1 MLTKARLV
9 LLALLLAGSFAATPQ
24 NVNATGATVTFSFE
38 IVGPGA
44 VAMTPSSDAACEAI
58 ESATCSFTASAGA
71 WVTFTA
77 TPAAGQTFVAWGGHA
92 EGWCELSLICRYR
105 VPASGRAVVAEFA
118 PARVVTVS
126 DDARVTFEF
135 IDSDKELV
143 GTTQETTCDWQRECV
158 FLASRTG
165 QLSMQV
171 AYGEAAF
178 YPYTIGYS
186 GNSDDAV
193 PTNGFW
199 SHGPGVDDLFVDVR
213 SYRRTLT
220 LNPSAGVTMALIT
233 QEEIGGEAFL
243 VENSTCVGPSS
254 CVNFVR
260 ERDYVVGITDS
271 DDVTDMQFDTADC
284 NGIASPILEFDIGC
298 MINEGVSSRVIA
310 SSDLTQRNV
319 ACSINPADGANA
331 LIYGDTFF
339 CGSNEDDGPY
349 FANIPSSRPT
359 RYYATHIPD
368 DRNQPVMFTGWRGDC
383 AQSIWNEI
391 CEIPVGESNVS
402 VIADFGVPQLLK
414 NRTFLF
420 KDFYS
425 GLALTGGAFSWVGDS
440 GTSSATSAKV
450 PASGPY
456 KFGSIMGGRVYFQ
469 LYGVT
474 VGGKWRLDG
483 YARATMHAGPR
494 APELSIEGDIPTIRE
509 VPIKVVMS
517 SGRPVSGAL
526 VSVDATDPCT
536 IDAEYEWEN
545 KWTLLPNT
553 CVPSARTNE
562 RGEATLIFPRDP
574 YTNDSI
580 ENLQAIVSY
589 GDMNVTVSSF
599 TTGLDGVRYAVI
611 EDLPY
616 IDLESVTAEYRYG
629 AAVSVSAVVR
639 DSEGNPLPGAAVVLS
654 GVSKKDSACAVSLA
668 KVANAA
674 GRVTFK
680 VCPTTSKVLTLT
692 SAAGVQ
698 ARLQINVRTRPSS
711 VRSLVLAAGIK
722 SVTLRW
728 KVPTEVNAGAV
739 TDYVVQYRLVGQTTW
754 KTYADGKSARTAVTV
769 KGLLSRRQYEFRI
782 AAKNKAGAGIWSV
795 VVSGKPK

>member
-38 IVGPGA
+38 IVGSGA

-220 LNPSAGVTMALIT
+220 LNPSVGVTMALIT
-233 QEEIGGEAFL
+233 QEEIGGDNL
-243 VENSTCVGPSS
+243 VEGSACVGPSS
-254 CVNFVR
+254 CVNFIY
-260 ERDYVVGITDS
+260 EGDYIVGITDNDNSTAMAFES
-271 DDVTDMQFDTADC
+271 DDCDETVSTILDFDVGCIISEGLNSRIVEGSVLTERTAACSMSPPNARVALILTD
-284 NGIASPILEFDIGC
+284 
-298 MINEGVSSRVIA
+298 EGVCTDDTGIYPSVVNLP
-310 SSDLTQRNV
+310 SDR
-319 ACSINPADGANA
+319 SIRFYAFQ
-331 LIYGDTFF
+331 IF
-339 CGSNEDDGPY
+339 DDEESP
-349 FANIPSSRPT
+349 
-359 RYYATHIPD
+359 
-368 DRNQPVMFTGWRGDC
+368 QMFLGWRGDC
-383 AQSIWNEI
+383 AQASWNEI
-391 CEIPVGESNVS
+391 CVVPPGQSSIS
-402 VIADFGVPQLLK
+402 VTADFGAPRLLK

-420 KDFYS
+420 RDFYS
-425 GLALTGGAFSWVGDS
+425 GQTITGGTFAWFGPY
-440 GTSSATSAKV
+440 GTSSSSTAKIPV
-450 PASGPY
+450 SGQY
-456 KFGSIMGGRVYFQ
+456 KFGSIMGGGVYFQ
-469 LYGVT
+469 LFDAV
-474 VGGKWRLDG
+474 VGSTWRLNG

-494 APELSIEGDIPTIRE
+494 APELYIEGDAPGIRE
-509 VPIKVVMS
+509 IPIKVVMD
-517 SGRPVSGAL
+517 SGRPVPGAL
-526 VSVDATDPCT
+526 VSIETSDPCT
-536 IDAEYEWEN
+536 IVAEAGGDN
-545 KWTLLPNT
+545 VWTLLPNI
-553 CVPSARTNE
+553 CVPRTSTNE
-562 RGEATLIFPRDP
+562 RGEATLVVP
-574 YTNDSI
+574 YLSYSY
-580 ENLQAIVSY
+580 ESVEGLQAVVTY
-589 GDMNVTVSSF
+589 GDMSVTATDFIRSSN
-599 TTGLDGVRYAVI
+599 GVWFVVLA
-611 EDLPY
+611 DLPF
-616 IDLESVTAEYRYG
+616 IDLESVSAEYKFG
-629 AAVSVSAVVR
+629 AEVSVSAVVR
-639 DSEGNPLPGAAVVLS
+639 DREGNPLPGTAVVLS
-654 GVSKKDSACAVSLA
+654 GISKKDSACAVSLA

-722 SVTLRW
+722 GVTLRW